1 MVEQRTFNP
10 LVTGSNPVRP
20 ICIEVGRLVVT
31 EEKMRVE
38 SILVGA
44 SSILPSAQECGDGY
58 RWVVRVVKPG
68 DDGAPVVSVR
78 RGDQIFPTAE
88 QARDEAARQAD
99 IVARSLA
106 QKR

>member
-1 MVEQRTFNP
+1 
-10 LVTGSNPVRP
+10 
-20 ICIEVGRLVVT
+20 
-31 EEKMRVE
+31 MRVE

-44 SSILPSAQECGDGY
+44 SSILPSAEKCGDGY

-68 DDGAPVVSVR
+68 DKGAPIVNVR

-88 QARDEAARQAD
+88 QACDEAARQAD

-106 QKR
+106 QTG